1 MKKTGILLI
10 TVVLLLLVPAQSR
23 AMLEIAVGAWD
34 QNIQGDLYYNLYNTA
49 PDQVDMERDLDLEDD
64 IRGVG
69 YLKLELPVLPSLYLG
84 ITPMEFTGSGQRD
97 RPFIFGDYTFLA
109 DRPLK
114 SRVRLNHFDIGL
126 YYSLSFPDM
135 ASMKNVKVDLGLN
148 LRTAELDVSVTGAVA
163 AAGGGEKLQRE
174 SEDYTLPLPMLYGA
188 IQITPVER
196 ISVEFEGRGV
206 SLSSDHL
213 ISVLG
218 KVKIRTGG
226 ALFFAVGYR
235 YDDIR
240 LDEDE
245 LNVDSNVRGLF
256 CETGLEF

>member
-1 MKKTGILLI
+1 MKKTGLLLI
-10 TVVLLLLVPAQSR
+10 TVVLLLIPVQSR
-23 AMLEIAVGAWD
+23 AIFEIAAGAWD
-34 QNIQGDLYYNLYNTA
+34 QNIGGDLYYNLYDTA
-49 PDQVDMERDLDLEDD
+49 PDEADITRDLGLADD

-84 ITPMEFTGSGQRD
+84 ITPMEFKGTGERN
-97 RPFIFGDYTFLA
+97 RPLTFGDYTFLA
-109 DRPLK
+109 NHPLE
-114 SRVRLNHFDIGL
+114 SRMRLNHFDIGL

-148 LRTAELDVSVTGAVA
+148 LRTAELDVSVTGVVA
-163 AAGGGEKLQRE
+163 IAEGGVRQQRE

-196 ISVEFEGRGV
+196 VSVEFEGRGV

-213 ISVLG
+213 ISLLG
-218 KVKIRTGG
+218 KIKLRTRG

-245 LNVDSNVRGLF
+245 LNVDCTVRGLF